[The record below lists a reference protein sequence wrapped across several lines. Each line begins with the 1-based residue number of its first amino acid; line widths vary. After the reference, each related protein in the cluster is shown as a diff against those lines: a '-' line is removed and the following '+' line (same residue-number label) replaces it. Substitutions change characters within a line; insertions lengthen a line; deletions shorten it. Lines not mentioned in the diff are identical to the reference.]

1 MQPYHY
7 LTNEGNMMKLIQLAK
22 VCIALI
28 PCTAFGQAFDE
39 CPSQAFLMQNS
50 NAQLYGI
57 DLVSAKPTVLASSLT
72 FEDEANGESVNAVG
86 FNYKDQYMYGFSRQS
101 PKSVVQIGSDYEM
114 KRLTVEGLPDTNFY
128 VGDIQVTGEDGN
140 QSATYYVY
148 TPSFGLYSVNLDGD
162 LNETITAK
170 LANGSNS
177 WKLGIFDFAFHP
189 TSNLLYAVESNGDL
203 HEVNVTTN
211 TTKFITQL
219 DIGDDSGAFGAAYFD
234 INGQFYFS
242 NNSSGK
248 IHKVDLSVSPVVGYT
263 PVANVFTSGP
273 KSSQNDGARCA
284 IAEVKVTDSSIDF
297 GDAPSP
303 YNTSLEKSGAR
314 HLFAPDNT
322 NANLIYL
329 GATVDGENIN
339 FETDLEDSP
348 IDSSD
353 DGVSFVTAISAGQD
367 SQIIVNASAEGYLY
381 AWFDWDQNG
390 AFTEDERT
398 VTKLQLNAGDNSIV
412 ISVPENTKSGETWAR
427 FRVTDGSE
435 ASLITA
441 TGGVLGGEVED
452 YQITTYASAVYPGE
466 SDWVT
471 LAFEDK
477 WPYAGDYDFN
487 DVVLNYRTT
496 QLIEGGAIIGYK
508 IDGQLVGIGA
518 TYHNGFAVRLQETLN
533 SGETKSILRSEVD
546 EQKISLVINGQVQSG
561 DFLEADRND
570 AILIFMQ
577 DTWDYVSTDSGCS
590 YFRTESGCNKNS
602 LVPFSMTIPLNTA
615 KSVSTSPGTL
625 LDPFIFAS
633 EGFYHGDFLIDQE
646 ARGWEVHIKNQ
657 VPTEAF
663 NSSFLA
669 LDGSDDKSESGDGL
683 YFLTENGLP
692 WALEIG
698 MQWQHPLEGID
709 ITQAYESFAEF
720 AESSGKQSSQW
731 FNKFNANSVVEK
743 GE

>member
-1 MQPYHY
+1 
-7 LTNEGNMMKLIQLAK
+7 MKLTQLAK
-22 VCIALI
+22 FCIALT
-28 PCTAFGQAFDE
+28 PCTAIGQAFDE

-57 DLVSAKPTVLASSLT
+57 DLVSAKPTILASSLT
-72 FEDEANGESVNAVG
+72 FENEANSESVNAVG

-101 PKSVVQIGSDYEM
+101 PTSVIQIGSDYEM
-114 KRLTVEGLPDTNFY
+114 KRLAVEGLPNTNFY
-128 VGDIQVTGEDGN
+128 VGDIQVTGDQGS

-148 TPSFGLYSVNLDGD
+148 TPNFGLYAVNLDGNLD
-162 LNETITAK
+162 NAITAT
-170 LANGSNS
+170 LANGSNN
-177 WKLGIFDFAFHP
+177 WNLRIFDFAFHP
-189 TSNLLYAVESNGDL
+189 TSNLLYAVESDGDL
-203 HEVNVTTN
+203 HEINVSTN

-219 DIGDDSGAFGAAYFD
+219 DIGDDTGAFGAAYFD
-234 INGQFYFS
+234 IDGQFYFS

-248 IHKVDLSVSPVVGYT
+248 IHKVDLSVSPVEGYT
-263 PVANVFTSGP
+263 PSANVFTSGP

-284 IAEVKVTDSSIDF
+284 VAEVKVTDNSIDF

-314 HLFAPDNT
+314 HLFDPDNT
-322 NANLIYL
+322 NANLIHL

-339 FETDLEDSP
+339 TETDLEGSP

-367 SQIIVNASAEGYLY
+367 SQIIVNASTESYLY

-390 AFTEDERT
+390 AFTEEERT
-398 VTKLQLNAGDNSIV
+398 VTKLQLNAGDNSVV
-412 ISVPENTKSGETWAR
+412 ITVPQDTKSGETWAR

-452 YQITTYASAVYPGE
+452 YQITTYASTVYPGE
-466 SDWVT
+466 NDWVT
-471 LAFEDK
+471 LAYEDK

-496 QLIEGGAIIGYK
+496 QLMENGSVIGYK

-533 SGETKSILRSEVD
+533 NGDTKSILRSEVD
-546 EQKISLVINGQVQSG
+546 EQNISLVIGGQLQSG
-561 DFLEADRND
+561 DFLEANRND
-570 AILIFMQ
+570 AILIVMQ
-577 DTWDYVSTDSGCS
+577 DTWDHVSTGSNCS
-590 YFRTESGCNKNS
+590 YFRTESDCSDDS

-615 KSVSTSPGTL
+615 KPISDSPGTL

-633 EGFYHGDFLIDQE
+633 EGFYHGDFLVDKE
-646 ARGWEVHIKNQ
+646 SRGWEVHIKNQ
-657 VPTEAF
+657 EPTEAF

-669 LDGSDDKSESGDGL
+669 LAGSDDKSVSVEGL

-698 MQWQHPLEGID
+698 MQWQHPLEGVD
-709 ITQAYESFAEF
+709 ITQAYDNFADF
-720 AESSGKQSSQW
+720 AESSGKQSPQW
-731 FNKFNANSVVEK
+731 FNTFNTNSVVEK